1 MNDKPIPPAEGE
13 CCENGCQP
21 CVWESYH
28 EALRQWQQRQSQ
40 TVKEIQDVE
49 ESHHSRRRAGNAGA
63 AGQQGDSQGDA
74 TRCR

>member
-40 TVKEIQDVE
+40 TV
-49 ESHHSRRRAGNAGA
+49 
-63 AGQQGDSQGDA
+63 
-74 TRCR
+74 